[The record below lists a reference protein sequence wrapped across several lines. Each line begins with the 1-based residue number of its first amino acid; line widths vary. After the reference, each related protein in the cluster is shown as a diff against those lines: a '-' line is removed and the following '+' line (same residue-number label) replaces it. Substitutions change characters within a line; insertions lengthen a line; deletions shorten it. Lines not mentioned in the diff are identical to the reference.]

1 MGAKACP
8 VCCTRAGS
16 CQSCPPAQ
24 AVYAPP
30 HRLDA
35 TPLSPHSPRDCDLVC
50 CAAAGYRLDAPAL
63 RVLFNRFDPSGSGS
77 LQLTE
82 FLALTLFMRS
92 STATFNAFDANRVG
106 TITLNFNQFIYSW

>member
-1 MGAKACP
+1 MCPKLQVACP
-8 VCCTRAGS
+8 AAWFGALDVMGLSQLHHHGS
-16 CQSCPPAQ
+16 Q
-24 AVYAPP
+24 
-30 HRLDA
+30 
-35 TPLSPHSPRDCDLVC
+35 LSGTLVILL
-50 CAAAGYRLDAPAL
+50 AGYRLDPPAL

-92 STATFNAFDANRVG
+92 ATATFNAFDANRVG

>member
-1 MGAKACP
+1 MCQPQLQQSTASCWVVCSCDGQYCFHIVACS
-8 VCCTRAGS
+8 TLTAS
-16 CQSCPPAQ
+16 
-24 AVYAPP
+24 
-30 HRLDA
+30 RLV
-35 TPLSPHSPRDCDLVC
+35 LY
-50 CAAAGYRLDAPAL
+50 CAALLHRTHAGYRLDAPAL

-92 STATFNAFDANRVG
+92 ATATFNAFDANRAG